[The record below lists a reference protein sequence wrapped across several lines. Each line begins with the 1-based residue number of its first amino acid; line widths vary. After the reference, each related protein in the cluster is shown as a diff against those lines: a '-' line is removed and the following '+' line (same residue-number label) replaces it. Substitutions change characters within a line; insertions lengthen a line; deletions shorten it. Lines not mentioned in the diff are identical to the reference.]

1 MPEDSLNPR
10 GNVVSTYCFVD
21 AGLFDDRATRRYH
34 TGVLIFVNKA
44 PILWYSKQYNTVDT
58 RMFTSDSIN
67 LKTATELV
75 KSLWY
80 KLCMFGIPIKGPT
93 NVFCDNESVYKN
105 VSTPDLTFNNNSVS
119 ILYHKFREAVANG
132 VSLHRLQTDRKSV

>member
-1 MPEDSLNPR
+1 
-10 GNVVSTYCFVD
+10 
-21 AGLFDDRATRRYH
+21 
-34 TGVLIFVNKA
+34 
-44 PILWYSKQYNTVDT
+44 
-58 RMFTSDSIN
+58 MFTSDSIN

-132 VSLHRLQTDRKSV
+132 VSQISKEGDGHQLG